1 MESSAKITHN
11 QPKSPKKNRVTQRF
25 RRWGISGAACSSRS
39 AVGCLD
45 QKTAENPWF
54 SVWFGG
60 FPYFFSESNARRMC
74 IYIYTIVD
82 LTIKKE
88 DVMWIGQANRV
99 FSLGESCRR
108 YERTPDATA
117 CMGFY
122 SISMAIIGH
131 DGNPPFNDSS
141 LRSSIQL
148 LLDCKSPYF
157 TVVAD
162 SITSVLV
169 LPLPVAKSRSFWLNH
184 YVWLNF
190 SWVHT
195 PFTARPI
202 STARGTSTAVMTTAR
217 QRPRFSRQVPWRYH
231 GDVMGIETL
240 WLWLTVRHGK
250 SPVLMGK
257 PR

>member
-1 MESSAKITHN
+1 
-11 QPKSPKKNRVTQRF
+11 
-25 RRWGISGAACSSRS
+25 
-39 AVGCLD
+39 
-45 QKTAENPWF
+45 
-54 SVWFGG
+54 
-60 FPYFFSESNARRMC
+60 
-74 IYIYTIVD
+74 
-82 LTIKKE
+82 
-88 DVMWIGQANRV
+88 
-99 FSLGESCRR
+99 
-108 YERTPDATA
+108 
-117 CMGFY
+117 MGFY

-162 SITSVLV
+162 SITSILV

-240 WLWLTVRHGK
+240 WL
-250 SPVLMGK
+250 
-257 PR
+257 

>member
-1 MESSAKITHN
+1 MWCELAKPI
-11 QPKSPKKNRVTQRF
+11 
-25 RRWGISGAACSSRS
+25 
-39 AVGCLD
+39 
-45 QKTAENPWF
+45 
-54 SVWFGG
+54 G
-60 FPYFFSESNARRMC
+60 F
-74 IYIYTIVD
+74 
-82 LTIKKE
+82 
-88 DVMWIGQANRV
+88 

-108 YERTPDATA
+108 YERIPDTA

-141 LRSSIQL
+141 LGSSIQL

-169 LPLPVAKSRSFWLNH
+169 LPLSVAKSRSFWLNH

-195 PFTARPI
+195 PQ
-202 STARGTSTAVMTTAR
+202 RGQYQPPGELQPPSW
-217 QRPRFSRQVPWRYH
+217 PRHGNGLASRVRCQLWRYH
-231 GDVMGIETL
+231 GHVMGIYPL
-240 WLWLTVRHGK
+240 VLTNS
-250 SPVLMGK
+250 SPWK
-257 PR
+257 ITTFNR